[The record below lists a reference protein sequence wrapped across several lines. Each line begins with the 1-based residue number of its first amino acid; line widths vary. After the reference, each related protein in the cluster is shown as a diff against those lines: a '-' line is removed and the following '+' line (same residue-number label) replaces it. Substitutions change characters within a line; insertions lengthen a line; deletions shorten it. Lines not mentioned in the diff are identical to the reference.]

1 MENFSVKTKILLMA
15 GLMLIITC
23 VVAGVGVFANQ
34 KAKQSIDDMYNYNLM
49 TTQYLNDANNH
60 LRAIDGDVA
69 FVLQQDFTAENRK
82 MLLDDIDGHLKSI
95 AADIA
100 KVKDIDR
107 SQRAQDTITD
117 LEKNLDMATGK
128 VKASETLSNSTE
140 DKIKVMQNLAATR
153 AIAADLSVLTP
164 DNVM

>member
-69 FVLQQDFTAENRK
+69 FVLQQDFTVRTARCC
-82 MLLDDIDGHLKSI
+82 L
-95 AADIA
+95 
-100 KVKDIDR
+100 
-107 SQRAQDTITD
+107 TI
-117 LEKNLDMATGK
+117 
-128 VKASETLSNSTE
+128 ST
-140 DKIKVMQNLAATR
+140 
-153 AIAADLSVLTP
+153 AI
-164 DNVM
+164 